1 MLTFSIQDGGGIFDC
16 GCYFEIHFLTFFYMK
31 ENNII
36 DRLHLETLQI
46 IDMIWI

>member
-1 MLTFSIQDGGGIFDC
+1 MAEVFLIVVVTLKFI
-16 GCYFEIHFLTFFYMK
+16 FLTFFYMK